1 MLQFKVT
8 QQSPAWLGT
17 GTRFPALQ
25 APWGKKRSGLL
36 PAQVWGGAWQRGQ
49 HLSLIRHCKGVGTR
63 GGGGCSEISAPSI
76 DHRHAKDIINNL
88 PKGFKGKNQQIINNV
103 PRTIHHT
110 EAFLLCSPE
119 ADAHLLCG
127 PPLPASPSS
136 MCSTGNTEAPPP
148 RPTKQAAMGSPFRSA
163 MPGSVLRCV
172 ATKRW

>member
-1 MLQFKVT
+1 MAGHRNQIPCSSGSMGQKNVNL
-8 QQSPAWLGT
+8 
-17 GTRFPALQ
+17 
-25 APWGKKRSGLL
+25 RSGLL

-103 PRTIHHT
+103 PRTIHHA

-136 MCSTGNTEAPPP
+136 MCSTGNMEAPPP
-148 RPTKQAAMGSPFRSA
+148 RPAKQAAMGSPFRSA